1 MTIVSVVNYRCPAFI
16 GIIIIFMAAV
26 KVAKSQ
32 DIDDFTIYNV
42 HNSTQMTR
50 IWLIYTDNEQ

>member
-32 DIDDFTIYNV
+32 DIDDFTIYNL

-50 IWLIYTDNEQ
+50 I